1 MTKIV
6 IENSRAIPLLSEHFA
21 NLCWVCKAAAK
32 APDIREYVK
41 QKIHAQDGILCA
53 TDGHRLHLYLQDL
66 DSLPESVCVPDGLW
80 EIKSKNGK
88 LIVLERVDNEEL
100 VFPNYWNVFS
110 PKALQIG
117 RYDARDA
124 TDKDAH
130 DVSLGEFL
138 YHAHVNTGM
147 YFNHGYITE
156 AFIPGYE
163 LTIEKHGKAMLVLG
177 NDKILAAVMGLAWKD
192 SRFRKAA

>member
-6 IENSRAIPLLSEHFA
+6 IENSRTIPLLSEHFA

-117 RYDARDA
+117 RYDALSA
-124 TDKDAH
+124 W
-130 DVSLGEFL
+130 LG
-138 YHAHVNTGM
+138 HQVIPRPCGM
-147 YFNHGYITE
+147 SDD
-156 AFIPGYE
+156 PGRPYRS
-163 LTIEKHGKAMLVLG
+163 G
-177 NDKILAAVMGLAWKD
+177 DMGRFAQPD
-192 SRFRKAA
+192 SAR